1 MAEALHVLESSS
13 RIGEIIETE
22 TAFFVAESFTLHS
35 PPALGRL
42 VCVETEALP
51 RIYGTVCYGTTAS
64 PDPGR
69 RAVRRSTE
77 GVYDQAI
84 YREHPQLQLTL
95 RTEFTARLVGY
106 VEAGRVRHYL
116 PPQPPPLHFSVH
128 ECSVGEVQAF
138 TERLTYLRLLIGAT
152 EISPE
157 QLLAAHIRQV
167 YRARGGDSAW
177 LSLAAR
183 QVAGLF
189 KNDYE
194 RLMTV
199 LYGIEPQDQDLDGH
213 PWGAD

>member
-1 MAEALHVLESSS
+1 MAESFDILESAS

-22 TAFFVAESFTLHS
+22 TAFFCGESFALHS
-35 PPALGRL
+35 PPALGRI
-42 VCVETEALP
+42 VCVETEARP
-51 RIYGTVCYGTTAS
+51 RIYGVVCYGTTAS

-77 GVYDQAI
+77 DVYDDAI

-106 VEAGRVRHYL
+106 IEGGRVHQYL
-116 PPQPPPLHFSVH
+116 PPQPPPLHYSVH
-128 ECSVGEVQAF
+128 ECAIGEVQRF
-138 TERLTYLRLLIGAT
+138 TERLTYLRLLVGTT
-152 EISPE
+152 EIAPE

-167 YRARGGDSAW
+167 FGARGGDHAW

-183 QVAGLF
+183 EVAGLF

-199 LYGIEPQDQDLDGH
+199 LYGIEPRD
-213 PWGAD
+213 